1 MASAHT
7 LQFAPGSAS
16 RSFWF
21 DTLTIPQLP
30 VDEYLPFIQ
39 QSLAEGNCLILEA
52 APGAGKTTRVAPS
65 LLDLSC
71 FEGAIAVVQPRRIA
85 ARAAAAH
92 IAWQRQSALGD
103 QVGYQ
108 VRFDSR
114 CGRDTRLIC
123 MTPGILLRRLQS
135 DPLLEKFS
143 VIVLDEFH
151 ERSQEM
157 DLLLGM
163 VRQLQ
168 KQLRPELR
176 IVVMSATLETQE
188 LSDYL
193 QQPRLIQVPGRSF
206 PVDIR
211 FSRFEAPQ
219 RTGLVRRIVE
229 ATSKCILKAATTHQG
244 DMLVFLPG
252 VGEIMQVLREIE
264 SASLADCDLLPL
276 YGDLPP
282 QEQDRVLQPGNRRR
296 IILAT
301 NIAETSLTID
311 GVCIVVDSGWARVK
325 RFCPETGLD
334 SLQLEPIAQA
344 SATQR
349 AGRAGRT
356 RPGICYRL
364 WDEVTHRARSA
375 QLQPELLRTDLSS
388 AVLQLLQWGETP
400 EQFAW
405 ITPPSSE
412 SIAQAR
418 RVLEMLE
425 AIQGDQLTGLGKL
438 LLQFPLH
445 PRLARLLVES
455 HRLGIST
462 AGCMAAA
469 MLSERDLF
477 MKPQQSTQARSG
489 NRLKLPTSAAGDWQ
503 CDLTKRLE
511 VWSEFINDGQV
522 ETSLGTI
529 NRSSARNLSQVTQ
542 QFSQLQYQEL
552 GSSSDQPLDG
562 QLSRALLVAFPDR
575 LAKRRTPVSPRAVM
589 VGGKGV
595 QLATSSGVRSEL
607 FLCLDLDAGGAEAN
621 VRMASG
627 IQQSWLPEKSLRQV
641 DESFF
646 HPSQQAIV
654 TRRRLYW
661 LDLLLEEAP
670 VTTPLNLDTARL
682 LSVQAAGQF
691 EKLLP
696 TKDKELHSLLGRL
709 RWLLA
714 AMPDADLPA
723 LEGDLLASRLVDWCM
738 GLRSIAE
745 LKQLPWKQLVQQLL
759 TPAQR
764 QLMDQ
769 QAPESITLPTGRTVW
784 LQYEPG
790 KPPVLEARIQE
801 FFGWKATPYLAGGRV
816 PLLLHLLAPNGRCQQ
831 ITDDL
836 ASFWR
841 NGYPLVRKELRGRY
855 PKHSWPENP
864 EFGS

>member
-1 MASAHT
+1 M
-7 LQFAPGSAS
+7 
-16 RSFWF
+16 
-21 DTLTIPQLP
+21 D
-30 VDEYLPFIQ
+30 Y
-39 QSLAEGNCLILEA
+39 NCLVLQA

-65 LLDLSC
+65 ILDLSC
-71 FEGAIAVVQPRRIA
+71 LGGAIALIQPRRIA

-92 IAWQRQSALGD
+92 IAGQRQSALGD

-135 DPLLEKFS
+135 DPLLEQFS

-151 ERSQEM
+151 ERSLEV

-168 KQLRPELR
+168 KQLRPDLR
-176 IVVMSATLETQE
+176 IVVMSATLEAQGLT
-188 LSDYL
+188 DYL
-193 QQPRLIQVPGRSF
+193 QQPRLIQIPGRSF

-211 FSRFEAPQ
+211 FSRFEAPP

-229 ATSKCILKAATTHQG
+229 ATSQCVLKAAAAHQG

-252 VGEIMQVLREIE
+252 VGEIMQVLRELQ
-264 SASLADCDLLPL
+264 SAALPDCEVLPL

-282 QEQDRVLQPGNRRR
+282 GEQDRVLQPGGRRR

-364 WDEVTHRARSA
+364 WDEVTHRSRPA

-388 AVLQLLQWGETP
+388 AVLQLLNWGETP

-405 ITPPSSE
+405 ITPPSFE
-412 SIAQAR
+412 SIAQAK

-445 PRLARLLVES
+445 PRLSRLLIES

-462 AGCMAAA
+462 TGSMAAA

-477 MKPQQSTQARSG
+477 MKPQQSAQVRPADRQ
-489 NRLKLPTSAAGDWQ
+489 KPPTSASRSWE
-503 CDLTKRLE
+503 CDLSMRLE
-511 VWSEFINDGQV
+511 VWAGYIEDQQV

-529 NRSSARNLSQVTQ
+529 NRGAARNLSQVTQ
-542 QFSQLQYQEL
+542 QFLELQYQEL
-552 GSSSDQPLDG
+552 GSPSDQPLDR
-562 QLSRALLVAFPDR
+562 QLSQALLVAFPDR
-575 LAKRRTPVSPRAVM
+575 LAKRRTPVSTRAVM

-595 QLATSSGVRSEL
+595 QLAPNSGVRSEL
-607 FLCLDLDAGGAEAN
+607 FLCLDVDAGSAEAT

-627 IQQSWLPEKSLRQV
+627 IEQSWLPEKSLRQV

-646 HPSQQAIV
+646 HPSQQSVV

-661 LDLLLEEAP
+661 LDLLLEETP
-670 VTTPLNLDTARL
+670 VATPLNLDTAKL
-682 LSVQAAGQF
+682 LSIEAARQF
-691 EKLLP
+691 DKLLP
-696 TKDKELHSLLGRL
+696 TKDKELQSFLGRL
-709 RWLLA
+709 RWLMA

-723 LEGDLLASRLVDWCM
+723 LEGECLANQLVDWCA

-745 LKQLPWKQLVQQLL
+745 LKQLPWKQMVHQLL

-769 QAPESITLPTGRTVW
+769 QAPQSVTLPTGRTVL

-801 FFGWKATPYLAGGRV
+801 FFGWKSTPRLAGGRAA
-816 PLLLHLLAPNGRCQQ
+816 LLLHLLAPNGRCQQ

-836 ASFWR
+836 ASFWQ
-841 NGYPLVRKELRGRY
+841 NGYPVLRKELRGRY
-855 PKHSWPENP
+855 PKHAWPENP
-864 EFGS
+864 ESGS